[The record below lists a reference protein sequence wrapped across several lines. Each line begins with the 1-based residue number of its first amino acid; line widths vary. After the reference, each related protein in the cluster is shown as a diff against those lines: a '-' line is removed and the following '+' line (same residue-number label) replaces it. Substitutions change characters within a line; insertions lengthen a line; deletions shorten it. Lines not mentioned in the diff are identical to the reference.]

1 MSDSGTEFRMDP
13 ATDPRTIITPDAF
26 QVAPELLGLSLARPW
41 RRAVAISID
50 LALVALLANARA
62 VFFAMAIGAFAF
74 WLAVKRRQ
82 PTEPPSCG
90 RRAVRG
96 SLGCMGGLTLT
107 VVALITWFGIT
118 ADPDQVL
125 FEADAGGQGLPVTIS
140 TIGDMLTLGRGGDS
154 AEVAAAAERLVDG
167 LEAQDMDIEE
177 MREVLSGFDDE
188 SDANTVAV
196 LESVVD
202 ARGETQEPQADT
214 INIGTLLAL
223 YSEARIVGDTVGM
236 AEFGPALGSQLATE
250 ELAQRDGRISRL
262 ESRNE
267 QLDSDLAQSRENLDS
282 ERNKGIVNRVIGMLD
297 ELGLG
302 LGWSGLYFTFLLGF
316 WKGRTPGKR
325 LLGIRVVR
333 LDGRPLGYWVSFER
347 FGGYA
352 ASLFTGLEGFARI
365 LWDRNRQALEDK
377 LAETVVIVDTAD
389 AKRRVADLH
398 KRAGGRPSA
407 RRPRSERSE
416 NATSSAA

>member
-1 MSDSGTEFRMDP
+1 MSDSRPDFRIDP

-41 RRAVAISID
+41 RRAAAILID

-62 VFFAMAIGAFAF
+62 VFFALAFGAFVF

-82 PTEPPSCG
+82 PVEPPSCA
-90 RRAVRG
+90 RRAARSG
-96 SLGCMGGLTLT
+96 LGCMGAATLT
-107 VVALITWFGIT
+107 VVALVTWFGVT
-118 ADPDQVL
+118 ADPDEVL
-125 FEADAGGQGLPVTIS
+125 FEADTGGQGFPVTIS
-140 TIGDMLTLGRGGDS
+140 TIRDVMALARGGDS
-154 AEVAAAAERLVDG
+154 AEVSAAAERLVETM
-167 LEAQDMDIEE
+167 EAQDVGIEE

-188 SDANTVAV
+188 SDSSMVAV
-196 LESVVD
+196 LESVLD
-202 ARGETQEPQADT
+202 ARRAPQVSQSDT
-214 INIGTLLAL
+214 IDFDNLLAL
-223 YSEARIVGDTVGM
+223 YSAAWTAGDTAAMVQ
-236 AEFGPALGSQLATE
+236 FGPVLGSELATE
-250 ELAQRDGRISRL
+250 ELAERDGRIARL
-262 ESRNE
+262 ESRNGRLDD
-267 QLDSDLAQSRENLDS
+267 QLTRSREELDD

-302 LGWSGLYFTFLLGF
+302 LGWSGLYFTFCLGF
-316 WKGRTPGKR
+316 WRGRTPGKK

-389 AKRRVADLH
+389 AKRRVANLH
-398 KRAGGRPSA
+398 SRA
-407 RRPRSERSE
+407 
-416 NATSSAA
+416 

>member
-1 MSDSGTEFRMDP
+1 MPSGTAHVAGVGIDPEVGAMSDSRPDFRIDP

-41 RRAVAISID
+41 RRAAAILID

-62 VFFAMAIGAFAF
+62 VFFAFAFGAFVF

-82 PTEPPSCG
+82 PVEPPSCA
-90 RRAVRG
+90 RRAARSG
-96 SLGCMGGLTLT
+96 LGCMGAATLT
-107 VVALITWFGIT
+107 VVALVTWFGVT
-118 ADPDQVL
+118 ADPDEVL
-125 FEADAGGQGLPVTIS
+125 FEADTGGQGFPVTIS
-140 TIGDMLTLGRGGDS
+140 TIRDVMALARGGDS
-154 AEVAAAAERLVDG
+154 AEVSAAAERLVETM
-167 LEAQDMDIEE
+167 EAQDVGIEE

-188 SDANTVAV
+188 SDSSMVAV
-196 LESVVD
+196 LESVLD
-202 ARGETQEPQADT
+202 ARRAPQVSQSDT
-214 INIGTLLAL
+214 IDFDNLLAL
-223 YSEARIVGDTVGM
+223 YSAAWTAGDTAAMVQ
-236 AEFGPALGSQLATE
+236 FGPVLGSELATE
-250 ELAQRDGRISRL
+250 ELAERDGRIARL
-262 ESRNE
+262 ESRNGRLDD
-267 QLDSDLAQSRENLDS
+267 QLTRSREELDD

-302 LGWSGLYFTFLLGF
+302 LGWSGLYFTFCLGF
-316 WKGRTPGKR
+316 WRGRTPGKK

-389 AKRRVADLH
+389 AKRRVANLH
-398 KRAGGRPSA
+398 SRA
-407 RRPRSERSE
+407 
-416 NATSSAA
+416 